1 MADEILKFTKLTFI
15 IHFVIAFIFTIL
27 FFMPDITM
35 ALYTTVAITAETR
48 AMSLTIASLFAGL
61 TVSSLCGII
70 AKEWKEVKIV
80 VILEVV
86 WLVANLVASII
97 SFTVFNLAMGVL
109 TLVIGIIMLAL
120 FLLTFLQQEDKM
132 KPLLK

>member
-1 MADEILKFTKLTFI
+1 MAEEIQKFTKLTFI
-15 IHFVIAFIFTIL
+15 IHFVIALIFTIL
-27 FFMPDITM
+27 FFMPDVSVPIYGM
-35 ALYTTVAITAETR
+35 TVTNDVHAIT
-48 AMSLTIASLFAGL
+48 LTLASTFAGL

-80 VILEVV
+80 VILEIV
-86 WLVANLVASII
+86 WLVANLITTII
-97 SFTVFNLAMGVL
+97 SFIVFDPVMGAL
-109 TLVIGIIMLAL
+109 TLVITIILLAL